1 MMNSKPL
8 YPRLAAAAAA
18 AALLVAALAAAAA
31 PARAQ
36 PQQQQRSAADSPTL
50 DAVRGRRLLLCGVSG
65 ESPGFSLP
73 DSRGEMRGLDA
84 DTCRAVAAAALGDAK
99 LVRFVPLSPQARFTA
114 LQSGEVD
121 LLVRNTSWTLT
132 REASLGL
139 LMAWINFHDGTA
151 FVVKADAGVSA
162 AKQLDGATVCLLQGT
177 STELDVAEWFRANG
191 LRFTPA
197 VFGGVS
203 ETQAAF
209 LAGRCDA
216 WANDAS
222 YIAAFRAS
230 QPNAGLSL
238 LPDRISSEP
247 VGAMVRK
254 GDERWFDLVRWTGAA
269 LLAAEQ
275 AGVTSANADE
285 KRRSPDPALQRL
297 LGAQGDLGRA
307 LGVDNAWA
315 LNAIKQVGN
324 YAEIWDRNLAPLG
337 LDRGA
342 NRLATQGGLMWAPP
356 LR

>member
-1 MMNSKPL
+1 MSR
-8 YPRLAAAAAA
+8 PRSLFPVLCAA
-18 AALLVAALAAAAA
+18 AALLGALVPAPSSTQTPPPGAA
-31 PARAQ
+31 PGGS
-36 PQQQQRSAADSPTL
+36 RSATL
-50 DAVRGRRLLLCGVSG
+50 EAVRGRRLLLCGVSG

-73 DSRGEMRGLDA
+73 DSQGEMRGLDA

-139 LMAWINFHDGTA
+139 NMAWINFHDGTA
-151 FVVKADAGVSA
+151 FVVRGDAGVSS
-162 AKQLDGATVCLLQGT
+162 AKGLDGATVCLLQGT
-177 STELDVAEWFRANG
+177 TTELDVASYFRANN
-191 LRFTPA
+191 LNFTP
-197 VFGGVS
+197 VLFGGVS
-203 ETQAAF
+203 EAANAF

-222 YIAAFRAS
+222 YLGAFRAT
-230 QPNAGLSL
+230 QPDKGLAI
-238 LPDRISSEP
+238 LPERISSEP

-269 LLAAEQ
+269 LLAAEE
-275 AGVTSANADE
+275 AGVTAANAEE
-285 KRRSPDPALQRL
+285 KRQGTTDPAVQRL
-297 LGAQGDLGRA
+297 LGTQGDLGAA

-315 LNAIKQVGN
+315 FNAITQVGN
-324 YAEIWDRNLAPLG
+324 YAEIWERNLAPLG
-337 LDRGA
+337 IDRGQ
-342 NRLATQGGLMWAPP
+342 NRLASQGGLMFAPP